1 MWAGNSVGMR
11 VFVRFYRSGVFAVL
25 TMGFALGGCANH
37 DFDTSASWFAKPFD
51 ALGNKGGYTY
61 SSLTDNA
68 KEQGPIT
75 PNDLIDASGACPAA
89 PAPGAL
95 PVQPPPVSQPQ
106 LKTANASDSQVSAD
120 TASLIGGGIAI
131 GMSEC
136 EVVGRLGRPTTIN
149 FGKNPNGYRTLVLT
163 YSSGARPGDYRFASG
178 RLTEMDGIAMPTP
191 PSEQAKKKIA
201 KKKPAKPKPPPDAAD
216 KT

>member
-1 MWAGNSVGMR
+1 MRAGNSTGMR
-11 VFVRFYRSGVFAVL
+11 VFVRSYRSCVFAVF
-25 TMGFALGGCANH
+25 TMGFALGGCANN

-61 SSLTDNA
+61 SSLTDTT
-68 KEQGPIT
+68 KGQGPIT
-75 PNDLIDASGACPAA
+75 SNDLIDASGACPAA

-95 PVQPPPVSQPQ
+95 PVQPQPVSQPQ
-106 LKTANASDSQVSAD
+106 LKTANAADSQVSAD

-136 EVVGRLGRPTTIN
+136 EVVSRLGRPTTIN
-149 FGKNPNGYRTLVLT
+149 FGKNPNGYRTLILT
-163 YSSGARPGDYRFASG
+163 YSSGARPGDYRFGAG

-191 PSEQAKKKIA
+191 PPEPKKKIA
-201 KKKPAKPKPPPDAAD
+201 KKKPAKSKPPPNAAD

>member
-1 MWAGNSVGMR
+1 MWAGNSMGMR
-11 VFVRFYRSGVFAVL
+11 VFVRSYRSGVFAVL
-25 TMGFALGGCANH
+25 TMGFALGGCANN

-68 KEQGPIT
+68 
-75 PNDLIDASGACPAA
+75 
-89 PAPGAL
+89 L

-106 LKTANASDSQVSAD
+106 LKTANAADSQVSAD

-163 YSSGARPGDYRFASG
+163 YSSGARPGDYRFAAG

-191 PSEQAKKKIA
+191 PPEQAKKKIA